1 MRIIPVINSTDFET
15 VKKRVLIAD
24 SFLENEDRHLHL
36 DISDGKFTPVYSLID
51 PWALKSF
58 LTRLNIDLK
67 FTVHLMVKNP
77 ESHFDQWFAF
87 GAKRIVMP
95 LESLFDPFR
104 AATICKSRG
113 LIPVLSV
120 SPETSIDELVR
131 NSRGFNNF
139 QILAVNAGYS
149 GQELK
154 ESTISRIE
162 ALQKAIPQGIIEVDG
177 GINDKTILKIKE
189 TGAEIV
195 DVGHYI
201 FSDENPADRFSYL
214 KNIIHNS

>member
-15 VKKRVLIAD
+15 VKKRILIAD

-51 PWALKSF
+51 SKALESF
-58 LTRLNIDLK
+58 LTKLNIDLK

-77 ESHFDQWFAF
+77 ESHLDQWFAF
-87 GAKRIVMP
+87 GARKIVMP
-95 LESLFDPFR
+95 LEALFDPFR

-113 LIPVLSV
+113 VTPVLSIA
-120 SPETSIDELVR
+120 PETSVDELVR
-131 NSRGFNNF
+131 SSRGFNNF
-139 QILAVNAGYS
+139 QVLAVSPGYS
-149 GQELK
+149 GQEFK
-154 ESTISRIE
+154 EGVISKIE
-162 ALQKAIPQGIIEVDG
+162 AIQKEIPQGIIEVDG

-189 TGAEIV
+189 TGVEIV

-201 FSDENPADRFSYL
+201 FSDANPADRFSHL
-214 KNIIHNS
+214 KNIIHNR